1 MMERC
6 LRKSFMICKNNR
18 SLLKKLN
25 KGNPLLVK
33 GRKVVHQKI
42 VEELNKILNTNDVK
56 GFIEFERKVMKT
68 LST

>member
-1 MMERC
+1 
-6 LRKSFMICKNNR
+6 MICKNNR

-42 VEELNKILNTNDVK
+42 VEELNKILNTNDTK
-56 GFIEFERKVMKT
+56 RLEFERKVMKT